1 MRGRRQLL
9 EALKPVIRG
18 IANAIGTN
26 CEIVLH
32 DFSRPD
38 SSIIAIENGH
48 VTGRKVGDG
57 LDEFSLRVLHQ
68 EDPPDLYHYRGRTSD
83 GRVLR
88 SSSVLLRDDA
98 GKPFGAVGIN
108 VDITSLLMAQNVL
121 TAMTAIEEP
130 DIQETFE
137 KNVHEVLEKYIQE
150 AQKAVGKEVV
160 FMDREDKLKFLRHL
174 EQRGAFLIRYSADRI
189 AAFLDISRYT
199 LYSYLEES
207 RQLSERCAD
216 IK

>member
-1 MRGRRQLL
+1 ML